1 MPSDS
6 VWSRFDTITLA
17 EMNAT
22 ARMMTR
28 VDRKYLLSTA
38 EATMLVDAL
47 PAGTRIL
54 TVNGQFWQH
63 YRTSYLD
70 SSRWG
75 SYYTAA
81 HKRRRRYKIR
91 MRNYVDSGLAF
102 LEVKTRGPRKTTVKN
117 RMPIPVEAVGGEGV
131 PPECVPWLAGI
142 ADELHIAVDVEDL
155 RPTLRTEYWRATV
168 TLPGCGRVTLDTS
181 LAWRSSRGGELHGLD
196 LVFVE
201 TKSGASP
208 SVVDRQLWS
217 YGHRPVRVSKF
228 GTGLAVMHPELPSNK
243 WRPAMKKFE
252 LARKDA

>member
-75 SYYTAA
+75 SYHTPPTNVAA
-81 HKRRRRYKIR
+81 ATRY
-91 MRNYVDSGLAF
+91 A
-102 LEVKTRGPRKTTVKN
+102 
-117 RMPIPVEAVGGEGV
+117 
-131 PPECVPWLAGI
+131 CVI
-142 ADELHIAVDVEDL
+142 
-155 RPTLRTEYWRATV
+155 TLTPA
-168 TLPGCGRVTLDTS
+168 S
-181 LAWRSSRGGELHGLD
+181 RSW
-196 LVFVE
+196 
-201 TKSGASP
+201 K
-208 SVVDRQLWS
+208 
-217 YGHRPVRVSKF
+217 
-228 GTGLAVMHPELPSNK
+228 
-243 WRPAMKKFE
+243 
-252 LARKDA
+252 